1 MARNKRKNSNDLKNE
16 AEAKKEEVVQDNVT
30 KIGQNIDST
39 ENENDEIDG
48 DTSDSSVY
56 SDLEDDGE
64 FRTLTLIFLVLLE
77 YKHLTKTTDIEQG
90 GIYTFDTTNTLGV
103 SVDQKASCHA

>member
-1 MARNKRKNSNDLKNE
+1 MLQTLFSRNKRKNSNDLKNE

-64 FRTLTLIFLVLLE
+64 FRTLTLIFFPV
-77 YKHLTKTTDIEQG
+77 
-90 GIYTFDTTNTLGV
+90 IYDKYV
-103 SVDQKASCHA
+103 MHEP

>member
-64 FRTLTLIFLVLLE
+64 FRTLTLIFLL
-77 YKHLTKTTDIEQG
+77 
-90 GIYTFDTTNTLGV
+90 
-103 SVDQKASCHA
+103 